1 MNVFVTGGSRGIGRG
16 IVLKMIE
23 EGNGVAFTYAGNVK
37 AAEET
42 VRLAKEIN
50 PDCNVKSYK
59 MDQSVS
65 SEVEEVI
72 EQAIADFDEFGALVN
87 NAAIL
92 QDNVVAFMSD
102 EEWDKVIKTNLYGP
116 FYVSRTMIM
125 HFLSNRFGRIINISS
140 LSQGGSTGQANYA
153 ASKAGLVALS
163 NTISREYGPKKITSN
178 VVVVGY
184 VPTDMTQ
191 NNMSEKL
198 SDFWVQWCPAKRV
211 GEVEEIAGMVHFLT
225 TEKAGFISGE
235 TINVTGGFGYAP

>member
-23 EGNGVAFTYAGNVK
+23 EGNGCGFTYVGNLE

-42 VRLAKEIN
+42 IRLAKEIDK
-50 PDCNVKSYK
+50 DCSIKAYK
-59 MDQSVS
+59 MDQSDSKV
-65 SEVEEVI
+65 VEQVVEK
-72 EQAIADFDEFGALVN
+72 AIDDFESFGALVN
-87 NAAIL
+87 NAAII

-102 EEWDKVIKTNLYGP
+102 EEWDNVLKTNLYGP
-116 FYVSRTMIM
+116 FYVARSFIM
-125 HFLSNRFGRIINISS
+125 HFLSNRFGRIVNISS

-184 VPTDMTQ
+184 VPTDLTKTH
-191 NNMSEKL
+191 MSEDL
-198 SDFWVQWCPAKRV
+198 SKFWVQYCPAKRV
-211 GEVEEIAGMVHFLT
+211 GEAEEVASAVHYLT

-235 TINVTGGFGYAP
+235 TINVTGGFTYAP

>member
-23 EGNGVAFTYAGNVK
+23 EGNGCAFTYVGNLE

-42 VRLAKEIN
+42 IRLAKEIN
-50 PDCNVKSYK
+50 KDCNIQAYK
-59 MDQSVS
+59 MDQSDSKV
-65 SEVEEVI
+65 VEEVI
-72 EQAIADFDEFGALVN
+72 DKAIDDFDTFGALVN
-87 NAAIL
+87 NAAII

-102 EEWDKVIKTNLYGP
+102 EEWDNVIKTNLYGP
-116 FYVSRTMIM
+116 FYVARSFIM

-140 LSQGGSTGQANYA
+140 LSQGGSSGQANYA
-153 ASKAGLVALS
+153 ASKAGVVALS

-184 VPTDMTQ
+184 VPTDLTKT
-191 NNMSEKL
+191 NMASQL
-198 SDFWVQWCPAKRV
+198 SKFWVEYCPARRV
-211 GEVEEIAGMVHFLT
+211 GEVEEVADAVHYLT

-235 TINVTGGFGYAP
+235 TINVTGGFTYAP

>member
-1 MNVFVTGGSRGIGRG
+1 
-16 IVLKMIE
+16 MIQ
-23 EGNGVAFTYAGNVK
+23 EGNGCAFTYAGNLE

-42 VRLAKEIN
+42 IRLAKEIN
-50 PDCNVKSYK
+50 KECEIKAYK
-59 MDQSVS
+59 MDQSDS
-65 SEVEEVI
+65 KIVETVI
-72 EQAIADFDEFGALVN
+72 EQAIDDFDSFGALVN
-87 NAAIL
+87 NAAII

-102 EEWDKVIKTNLYGP
+102 EEWDNVLKTNLYGP
-116 FYVSRTMIM
+116 FYVARSFIM

-184 VPTDMTQ
+184 VPTDLTK
-191 NNMSEKL
+191 NHMSEDL
-198 SDFWVQWCPAKRV
+198 SKFWVQYCPAKRV
-211 GEVEEIAGMVHFLT
+211 GEVEEVASAVHYLT

-235 TINVTGGFGYAP
+235 TINVTGGFTYAP